1 MNQNRDRQH
10 EQLLAI
16 VGNPA
21 AGLMGNYFSTD
32 EIKAFLAFCEDEG
45 FK

>member
-1 MNQNRDRQH
+1 MNQNRDSQH
-10 EQLLAI
+10 DRLVES
-16 VGNPA
+16 VGETA
-21 AGLMGNYFSTD
+21 AQLMGNYFSTD